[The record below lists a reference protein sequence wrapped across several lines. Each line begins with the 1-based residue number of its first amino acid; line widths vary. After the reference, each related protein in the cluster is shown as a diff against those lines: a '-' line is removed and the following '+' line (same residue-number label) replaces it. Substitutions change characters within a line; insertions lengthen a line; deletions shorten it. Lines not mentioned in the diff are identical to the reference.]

1 MCHVHRTAGSHGSV
15 SAPHHQ
21 PVYTVSMDGTRRCP
35 GCQLRSL
42 SHVPASRPRRLREVL
57 SRTFCDLDWTTQLA
71 AGSHARLTA
80 RKVKERR
87 VTPGLHPSCRV
98 PVAAALH
105 RRMRNTTG
113 WPASSHFRALKP
125 EPPPGDRTHA
135 RSLHCS
141 CVPRL
146 PAGAGGE
153 AADCR
158 ASGGHSENWNLCE
171 RHRQGAPVT
180 HCAGALSSFF
190 TSRRYKGSS
199 GGGGSP

>member
-1 MCHVHRTAGSHGSV
+1 MPSAVSEARSRGTDRSGTHSRKDVCHVHRTAGSHGSV

-113 WPASSHFRALKP
+113 WPASSHFRAPKP
-125 EPPPGDRTHA
+125 EPPPGGQDPRPLPALQLCPSTA
-135 RSLHCS
+135 GWSGRRGSGLQSIRRSL
-141 CVPRL
+141 REL
-146 PAGAGGE
+146 E
-153 AADCR
+153 
-158 ASGGHSENWNLCE
+158 
-171 RHRQGAPVT
+171 PV
-180 HCAGALSSFF
+180 
-190 TSRRYKGSS
+190 
-199 GGGGSP
+199 